1 MCRPV
6 RALRRGHCC
15 QRTVPMEHRKHPRVL
30 FQCEAWFPGEQISSS
45 CTLSN
50 LSVRGCKLKSKAG
63 LYIGMYLA
71 LQISLPGQ
79 EATLKVDQA
88 AVRWARKEEFGLE
101 FISMRPEE
109 EERLRDVV
117 STLETGQS
125 H

>member
-1 MCRPV
+1 
-6 RALRRGHCC
+6 
-15 QRTVPMEHRKHPRVL
+15 MEHRKHPRYQ
-30 FQCEAWFPGEQISSS
+30 FQCEIWFPGKVESVAG
-45 CTLSN
+45 TVSN
-50 LSVRGCKLKSKAG
+50 LAVGGCKVEREG
-63 LYIGMYLA
+63 GVYIGMYLA

-101 FISMRPEE
+101 FTSMRPEE

-117 STLETGQS
+117 GILRARQS

>member
-1 MCRPV
+1 
-6 RALRRGHCC
+6 
-15 QRTVPMEHRKHPRVL
+15 MEHRKHPRYQ
-30 FQCEAWFPGEQISSS
+30 FQCEIWFPGKEESVAG
-45 CTLSN
+45 TVSN
-50 LSVRGCKLKSKAG
+50 LSVGGCKVESKASV
-63 LYIGMYLA
+63 YIGMYLA
-71 LQISLPGQ
+71 LQICLPGQ

-117 STLETGQS
+117 GSLRAGQS